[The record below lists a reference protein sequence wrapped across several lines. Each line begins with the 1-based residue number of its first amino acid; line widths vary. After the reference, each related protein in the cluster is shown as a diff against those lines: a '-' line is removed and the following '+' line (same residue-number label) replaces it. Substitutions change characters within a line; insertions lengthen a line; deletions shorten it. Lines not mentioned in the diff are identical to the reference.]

1 MPLTEPLANIAT
13 ETTLASLKTV
23 ADNLLVAA
31 NAIKNATEALD
42 TSSIAGTIALDAPSL
57 AALETITAN
66 TGGLT
71 DAQLRATAIA
81 VNTGL
86 SQPLTDAQLRAA
98 ALNVTISNP
107 TSNITGYATE
117 TTLAQ
122 VKTAL
127 DTIAGNTDTVEALQ
141 TAANATLAN
150 LAAYNDSVETLLTS
164 LGGNTDGLEALL
176 NTLGVQTDQ
185 VEPLLTAIEAK
196 TPALEGGKL
205 PVTDSANAE
214 ISELTQE
221 IRQLNETMLYLV
233 SSLLSQQPRLDANNR
248 AAVNVETGSV
258 TVGTISTLTNM
269 TNLNNFAGGNAA
281 LVPFYLGDAGATTIY
296 DLIEVTH

>member
-1 MPLTEPLANIAT
+1 MSNVGLLDKDGNTYRPDVFTRSESGVDVVTQAVANVNPTTGTPTDFAT
-13 ETTLASLKTV
+13 EATLSSLKTV

-31 NAIKNATEALD
+31 NAIKDATEALD
-42 TSSIAGTIALDAPSL
+42 TGAIAGTVALDAPSL

-71 DAQLRATAIA
+71 DAQLRA
-81 VNTGL
+81 
-86 SQPLTDAQLRAA
+86 A
-98 ALNVTISNP
+98 ALNVTVSNP

-141 TAANATLAN
+141 TAANATLTN
-150 LAAYNDSVETLLTS
+150 LAAYNDSVEALLTA

-185 VEPLLTAIEAK
+185 VEPLLSAIEAK
-196 TPALEGGKL
+196 TPALEGGRIPVVL
-205 PVTDSANAE
+205 PAGGGGLTDSELRAE
-214 ISELTQE
+214 PVPVLDDHAG
-221 IRQLNETMLYLV
+221 
-233 SSLLSQQPRLDANNR
+233 SLLHL
-248 AAVNVETGSV
+248 
-258 TVGTISTLTNM
+258 ILKTL
-269 TNLNNFAGGNAA
+269 LS
-281 LVPFYLGDAGATTIY
+281 PFG
-296 DLIEVTH
+296 